1 MKMKEREK
9 LRQQLEDEYGRS
21 TQEAHEQVAK
31 LIISEKLEQKNKIEE
46 LPDSFI
52 EFKDLIKEKKKRGRP
67 LGSFKKCNISSE
79 R

>member
-1 MKMKEREK
+1 M
-9 LRQQLEDEYGRS
+9 QLSNDQILLLSELLIKVLQEDI
-21 TQEAHEQVAK
+21 Q
-31 LIISEKLEQKNKIEE
+31 QKNKIEE

-67 LGSFKKCNISSE
+67 IGSYKKCNIPSE

>member
-1 MKMKEREK
+1 M
-9 LRQQLEDEYGRS
+9 QLSNDQILLLSELLIKVLQEDI
-21 TQEAHEQVAK
+21 Q
-31 LIISEKLEQKNKIEE
+31 QKNKIEE

-67 LGSFKKCNISSE
+67 LGSFKNKCNIPSE

>member
-1 MKMKEREK
+1 M
-9 LRQQLEDEYGRS
+9 QLNDNDILLLSEL
-21 TQEAHEQVAK
+21 
-31 LIISEKLEQKNKIEE
+31 LIKVLKHDIEEKNKLEE

-67 LGSFKKCNISSE
+67 IGSYKKCNISSE

>member
-1 MKMKEREK
+1 MQLNDNEILLLSELLIKCLKQDIEEK
-9 LRQQLEDEYGRS
+9 Q
-21 TQEAHEQVAK
+21 
-31 LIISEKLEQKNKIEE
+31 KIEE

-67 LGSFKKCNISSE
+67 IGSYKKCISSE